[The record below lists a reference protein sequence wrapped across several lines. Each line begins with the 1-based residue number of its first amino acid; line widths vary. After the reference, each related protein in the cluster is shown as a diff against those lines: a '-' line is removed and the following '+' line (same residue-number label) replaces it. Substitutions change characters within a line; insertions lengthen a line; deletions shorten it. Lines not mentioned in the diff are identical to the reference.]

1 MDIKLIFIVEQVGEA
16 GSILDVMSAMME
28 NISTITVVT
37 RATFPSVYRTTQ
49 IVASIPNLWYPNK
62 A

>member
-28 NISTITVVT
+28 NISTITVVS
-37 RATFPSVYRTTQ
+37 RATIASVYRTTQ
-49 IVASIPNLWYPNK
+49 IVASIPNLCYPNK

>member
-28 NISTITVVT
+28 NISTITVVA
-37 RATFPSVYRTTQ
+37 RATFASV
-49 IVASIPNLWYPNK
+49 
-62 A
+62 